1 MRNAFL
7 EVATTP
13 AVVEARLRIDGRDRY
28 APDGGPATNDRLGAA
43 ERAFLAAA
51 DGLYV
56 ASVSETGWPYVQ
68 FRGGPPGFL
77 RVADDR
83 ALEWTELQGN
93 RQYLTVGNVSRDP
106 RVCLFVM
113 DYRNARRLKILGRLV
128 LQEVGAERRMRVELV
143 GFDWNCPQHIPL
155 RFSTRDVEALVA
167 ENHRLRA
174 ALAAR

>member
-28 APDGGPATNDRLGAA
+28 APDGGPVTNDRFGAA

-51 DGLYV
+51 DGFYV

-68 FRGGPPGFL
+68 FRGGKPGFL
-77 RVADDR
+77 RVLDER
-83 ALEWTELQGN
+83 ALAWADLQGN

-106 RVCLFVM
+106 RVALFVM
-113 DYRNARRLKILGRLV
+113 DYRNARRLKILGRLTV
-128 LQEVGAERRMRVELV
+128 DEDPAGRRMRVDLV
-143 GFDWNCPQHIPL
+143 GFDWNCPQHCPL
-155 RFSTRDVEALVA
+155 RFSTRDVEELVA
-167 ENHRLRA
+167 ENARLRA